1 MNILVCV
8 HALKGESGNVP
19 FRSSALDGAIQTAER
34 IPGVRIT
41 AVAMQAFDGAELLR
55 SSIALAA
62 DEALLIQGSDTSPY
76 DCVGLG
82 TMLAEAVRVAERET
96 GPVDAVFCGD
106 GDPGQDGLGP
116 ALAGCLGWPQVTGV
130 SRVEADGAGLR
141 VWRNWEEEW
150 ALLQVGTPCVL
161 SFLPSEDPA
170 SYPQLSRL
178 MAANQAE
185 LPSRKVQTAP
195 DLRQSLAF
203 RPRPREKQISHG
215 AAREDVESVVQ
226 ALADDRMI

>member
-8 HALKGESGNVP
+8 HALKSESGTGP

-76 DCVGLG
+76 DCV
-82 TMLAEAVRVAERET
+82 AVGET
-96 GPVDAVFCGD
+96 GPVGAVFCGD

-226 ALADDRMI
+226 ALADDHMI

>member
-34 IPGVRIT
+34 IPDLRIT
-41 AVAMQAFDGAELLR
+41 AVAMEDFDGAELLR
-55 SSIALAA
+55 SSRALGAA
-62 DEALLIQGSDTSPY
+62 KALLLQGHGPSPY

-82 TMLAEAVRVAERET
+82 AMLAEAVRTAEGEP

-106 GDPGQDGLGP
+106 SDLGQDGLGP
-116 ALAGCLGWPQVTGV
+116 ALAGYLGWPQVTGV
-130 SRVEADGAGLR
+130 SKVEADGAGLK
-141 VWRNWEEEW
+141 VWRNWEGEC
-150 ALLQVGTPCVL
+150 ALLQVETPCVL

-185 LPSRKVQTAP
+185 LPSRKIQTAS

-203 RPRPREKQISHG
+203 RPRPREKRISYG
-215 AAREDVESVVQ
+215 AVWEDVESVVK
-226 ALADDRMI
+226 ALADDHMI